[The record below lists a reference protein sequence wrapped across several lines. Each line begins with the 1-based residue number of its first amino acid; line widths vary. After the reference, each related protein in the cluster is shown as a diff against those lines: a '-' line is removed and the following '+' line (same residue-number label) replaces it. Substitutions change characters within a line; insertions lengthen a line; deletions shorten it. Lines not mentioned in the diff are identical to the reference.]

1 MRRRDDAPERL
12 PLQVRAVD
20 LRVLPGTQVVQ
31 VREEGMMESVAWF
44 LLGVAVVKLAEWIG
58 KELM

>member
-1 MRRRDDAPERL
+1 MDMRLL
-12 PLQVRAVD
+12 PASE
-20 LRVLPGTQVVQ
+20 VVQ